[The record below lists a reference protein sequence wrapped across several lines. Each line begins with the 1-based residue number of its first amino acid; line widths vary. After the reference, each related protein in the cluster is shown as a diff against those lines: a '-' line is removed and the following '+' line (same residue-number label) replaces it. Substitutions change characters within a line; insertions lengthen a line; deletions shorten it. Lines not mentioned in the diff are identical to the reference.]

1 MLETTMFDAQSTG
14 REASPRIYSP
24 SVEPLMQSLMAT
36 LANIDCEHELE
47 VAKLGRSIAPVSVKA
62 RVLAGLNQ
70 RHEERR
76 GALYS
81 HPLHRSRRSADFAH
95 IAGAPLEAKRV
106 TIWPRR
112 ESRHSRSY

>member
-1 MLETTMFDAQSTG
+1 MRQMLEKTMFDAQSTG
-14 REASPRIYSP
+14 CEASPRIYSP

-62 RVLAGLNQ
+62 RVRAGLNQ

-76 GALYS
+76 ERYARDL
-81 HPLHRSRRSADFAH
+81 AM
-95 IAGAPLEAKRV
+95 LEQRV
-106 TIWPRR
+106 L
-112 ESRHSRSY
+112 SQAA